1 MQNRAR
7 TYDHL
12 SGIAVGLFLFS
23 LAVFDN
29 ELYIRLVYLAAGAMC
44 LIMAI
49 GLLTRSIRSIR
60 IHKPVYLYIALLAWG
75 VVTMLWAENFN
86 VAFSKAVSM
95 AQITLAIF
103 VITHM
108 VTSNVAIRYI
118 LLFMFVAIAVNYLV
132 YAGFYSPN
140 KLTYVGD
147 RFVGM
152 LGNANELG
160 RIVILYLLIAFYV
173 IVTDK
178 SKIFRLIAGAGILG
192 AALVILATQSRTGLI
207 VLIVISAGCFFFMR
221 GIVQKLVTGIIAVT
235 AISYG
240 FVTTDIGVRLF
251 ENVVDRFEGA
261 VGTGL
266 EGVDNSTAGR
276 LQMIDRAWEM
286 FLQNPLGNGL
296 GAFEYL
302 YGAYAHNAPMD
313 LLANLGVVGLFLW
326 WSIYAVLLMKAR
338 TIAESRIRYAMYLAI
353 FAAFLFE
360 MSDVFY
366 AKRSGVVIVA
376 MLFVMS
382 MINSNDSRHSRGA
395 VR

>member
-1 MQNRAR
+1 
-7 TYDHL
+7 
-12 SGIAVGLFLFS
+12 
-23 LAVFDN
+23 
-29 ELYIRLVYLAAGAMC
+29 
-44 LIMAI
+44 
-49 GLLTRSIRSIR
+49 
-60 IHKPVYLYIALLAWG
+60 
-75 VVTMLWAENFN
+75 MLWAENFN

-140 KLTYVGD
+140 KLTYIGD

-178 SKIFRLIAGAGILG
+178 SKIFRLLAGAGILG
-192 AALVILATQSRTGLI
+192 AALVILATQSRTGLV
-207 VLIVISAGCFFFMR
+207 VLVVISAGCFFFMR
-221 GIVQKLVTGIIAVT
+221 GMVQKLVTGIIAV
-235 AISYG
+235 AVISYG
-240 FVTTDIGVRLF
+240 FVTTDIGVQLF

-276 LQMIDRAWEM
+276 LQMIERAWEM

-302 YGAYAHNAPMD
+302 HGAYAHNAPMD
-313 LLANLGVVGLFLW
+313 LLANLGIVGLFLW
-326 WSIYAVLLMKAR
+326 WSIYAVLLIKAR
-338 TIAESRIRYAMYLAI
+338 TIAESRIRYALYLAI

-376 MLFVMS
+376 MLFVMG
-382 MINSNDSRHSRGA
+382 MMHSNDGRHSRGV

>member
-29 ELYIRLVYLAAGAMC
+29 ELYIHLVYLAAGAMC

-178 SKIFRLIAGAGILG
+178 SKIFRVLAGAGILG
-192 AALVILATQSRTGLI
+192 ARSSFSLRNPELAS
-207 VLIVISAGCFFFMR
+207 SC
-221 GIVQKLVTGIIAVT
+221 
-235 AISYG
+235 
-240 FVTTDIGVRLF
+240 
-251 ENVVDRFEGA
+251 
-261 VGTGL
+261 
-266 EGVDNSTAGR
+266 
-276 LQMIDRAWEM
+276 W
-286 FLQNPLGNGL
+286 
-296 GAFEYL
+296 
-302 YGAYAHNAPMD
+302 
-313 LLANLGVVGLFLW
+313 
-326 WSIYAVLLMKAR
+326 
-338 TIAESRIRYAMYLAI
+338 
-353 FAAFLFE
+353 
-360 MSDVFY
+360 
-366 AKRSGVVIVA
+366 
-376 MLFVMS
+376 
-382 MINSNDSRHSRGA
+382 
-395 VR
+395 